1 MDCMLLTVMAYDRF
15 VAICHPLHYT
25 VIMNPRL
32 CCSLVLVAFTEKQAR
47 FHKPT
52 HGRPDKTQGN
62 KMPLETDRKIE
73 RCMASGAM
81 TQEPNCTENWCWDRK
96 TWTAIDKFSGG
107 TVGNSESKA
116 LQMTFARCVT
126 RQII

>member
-1 MDCMLLTVMAYDRF
+1 
-15 VAICHPLHYT
+15 
-25 VIMNPRL
+25 
-32 CCSLVLVAFTEKQAR
+32 
-47 FHKPT
+47 
-52 HGRPDKTQGN
+52 
-62 KMPLETDRKIE
+62 MPLETDRKIE

-116 LQMTFARCVT
+116 LQMRTLSQVDLCNIVRFTSRSST
-126 RQII
+126 RFPQ